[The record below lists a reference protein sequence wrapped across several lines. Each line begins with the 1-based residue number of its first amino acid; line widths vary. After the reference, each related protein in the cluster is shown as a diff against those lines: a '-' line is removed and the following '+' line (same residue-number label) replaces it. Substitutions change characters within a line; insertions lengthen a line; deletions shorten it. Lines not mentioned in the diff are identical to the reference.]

1 MKGCFILI
9 TSSSYQSR
17 FIDMSSSCLSSVFA
31 YHMLSCAI
39 QTITCYACGSMHSD
53 CLSQKTISLQ
63 GVMFAQQSFSLSSR
77 GYSSTVFLLE
87 TFLESETGSVVSKIL
102 FLERNNAQNLFF

>member
-31 YHMLSCAI
+31 NQMLSCAI
-39 QTITCYACGSMHSD
+39 QTITCYACGSMHRD

-87 TFLESETGSVVSKIL
+87 TFLESETGSVVSKML